1 MIFIKIKREQ
11 LLDIHQKKAT
21 ATLFFANH
29 SSKTSVKRI
38 QRQEIRRFCVIF
50 GFMQKAIKYL
60 LNMKRLPIV
69 ITMVVAG
76 SFLAFQTMGTGTK
89 NPPSKYEQILKLVG
103 EMLSQAHYSPQNIND
118 AFSKKVFK
126 KFINELD
133 QEKNMYLQSDM
144 ADLKKYE
151 TKIDD
156 EIKGSPVEFFLAAGK
171 TFNIRMEEASLMCK
185 EILSKPFDF
194 TIDEDVI
201 LDGDKLDYAST
212 NAERKDRWSK
222 KLKYMALERYTDLLD
237 TREKNKGKEG
247 FVVKTDEE
255 LEKDA
260 RDKVQ
265 KAMDRTFE
273 RYRFKFTD
281 DDKFNVFVNDITTT
295 MDPHSEFFP
304 PVDKRYFDEEMSGR
318 FFGIGASLQYD
329 DGNIKVSSILTG
341 SPAWKSG
348 ELQPGDVIVKVA
360 QGKEDPV
367 DLTGFVVT
375 DAVKLIRGKKGTE
388 VKLTVKKQDGTLK
401 IVSLV
406 RDEIVQDETFARS
419 AIVKNATSKIGY
431 IFLPEFYADFDHPNG
446 NRSYIDVAKEVSKL
460 KEEKVDGIVI
470 DLRNNGGGSLYDV
483 VQMAGLFIDEGP
495 IVQVKDRDNKASV
508 LRDKD
513 RSVLYS
519 GPLAVMVNE
528 FSASASEIFAA
539 AIQDYN
545 RGIIIGSTSTYGKG
559 TVQRNI
565 GLDPETGFSMSNS
578 DLGTVKLTLQKFY
591 RINGGST
598 QLKGVSSDIV
608 LPDNLE
614 YLKVR
619 EKDDPDALPWDEI
632 SKASYTN
639 WNAGYDLKTIE
650 KLSNQRL
657 ENDAAFKLIKDNTDW
672 LAKQNDKE
680 YSLQIDKY
688 RKEQKMIR
696 ATIRQLETLTK
707 LNDPLNVTALSN
719 ETNRWAE
726 DKNKQDRFN
735 QWLKSLQKDIYLDQ
749 AVKVVND
756 MIGQQNLAKGK
767 ATEET
772 KKAF

>member
-1 MIFIKIKREQ
+1 MHNA
-11 LLDIHQKKAT
+11 L
-21 ATLFFANH
+21 
-29 SSKTSVKRI
+29 
-38 QRQEIRRFCVIF
+38 
-50 GFMQKAIKYL
+50 KYL

-69 ITMVVAG
+69 LMFALAG
-76 SFLAFQTMGTGTK
+76 TFLAFQTTGAGPK
-89 NPPSKYEQILKLVG
+89 EPPGKYEQILKLVG
-103 EMLSQAHYSPQNIND
+103 QMLDEIHYSPQAIDD

-126 KFINELD
+126 KFVSDLD
-133 QEKNMYLQSDM
+133 VEKNIFLQSDID
-144 ADLKKYE
+144 ALRKYE
-151 TKIDD
+151 NKIDD
-156 EIKGSPVEFFLAAGK
+156 EMKGAPVEFFLAAGK
-171 TFNIRMEEASLMCK
+171 SFNVRMEEAASICNEL
-185 EILSKPFDF
+185 LGKPFDF
-194 TIDEDVI
+194 TTDEEVV
-201 LDGDKLDYAST
+201 LDGDKLKVLKT
-212 NAERKDRWSK
+212 QAERKDRWRK
-222 KLKYMALERYTDLLD
+222 KLKFMTLERYVDLLD

-247 FVVKTDEE
+247 FVVKTDAE

-260 RDKVQ
+260 RDKV
-265 KAMDRTFE
+265 KRIMDRTWE

-281 DDKFNVFVNDITTT
+281 DDKFNVFVNAITTT
-295 MDPHSEFFP
+295 MDPHTEFFP

-329 DGNIKVSSILTG
+329 DGNIKVASVLTG

-348 ELQPGDVIVKVA
+348 ELQAGDVIVKVA

-367 DLTGFVVT
+367 DLTGYVVT

-388 VKLTVKKQDGTLK
+388 VKLTVKKQDGTMK
-401 IVSLV
+401 TISLV

-419 AIVKNATSKIGY
+419 AIVKENGSKIGY
-431 IFLPEFYADFDHPNG
+431 IYLPEFYADFDRLDG
-446 NRSYIDVAKEVSKL
+446 NRSWTDVEKEVIKL

-495 IVQVKDRDNKASV
+495 IVQVKDRENKPSV
-508 LRDKD
+508 LRDKNKN
-513 RSVLYS
+513 VLYT

-545 RGIIIGSTSTYGKG
+545 RGVIIGSTSTYGKG

-565 GLDPETGFSMSNS
+565 GLDENGFSMSNS

-598 QLKGVSSDIV
+598 QLRGVHSDIV

-619 EKDDPDALPWDEI
+619 EKDDPDALPWDEVN
-632 SKASYTN
+632 KATYNN
-639 WNAGYDLKTIE
+639 WNSGYDLKTIQQ
-650 KLSNQRL
+650 LSSQRL
-657 ENDAAFKLIKDNTDW
+657 ENDQTFKLIRENTDW
-672 LAKQNDKE
+672 LAQQNDKT
-680 YSLQIDKY
+680 YSLNIDKY
-688 RKEQKMIR
+688 RKDQVSVR
-696 ATIRQLETLTK
+696 ASMKQLETLMK
-707 LNDPLNVTALSN
+707 LKTELNVAALPA

-735 QWLKSLQKDIYLDQ
+735 QWLKNLQKDIYLDQ
-749 AVKVVND
+749 AIKVMSD
-756 MIGQQNLAKGK
+756 MISQQNLVKGK
-767 ATEET
+767 TTEE